1 MPAVDTNI
9 LVRFIVRD
17 DALQLESVIRLMRQC
32 ADCGELIFVPV
43 TVLLELEWVLRARF
57 NFSKEEVIE
66 AFDALLAADAL
77 VFESQLAVNVA
88 LFTYQL
94 VRADFADCLHLA
106 LVNQSGE
113 CPMFTFDRRA
123 AEMDGAR
130 PLSTASL
137 DETDLSAWKTDAA
150 SGSYRPPRVSAP
162 WTASP
167 G

>member
-17 DALQLESVIRLMRQC
+17 DALQLESVIRLMQQSVGR
-32 ADCGELIFVPV
+32 GEPIFVAV

-57 NFSKEEVIE
+57 KFSKEEVIE

-88 LFTYQL
+88 LLTYPL
-94 VRADFADCLHLA
+94 GGAEFADCLHLA

-113 CPMFTFDRRA
+113 CPMFTFDRQA
-123 AEMDGAR
+123 ARMDGAR
-130 PLSTASL
+130 LLSAASL
-137 DETDLSAWKTDAA
+137 DEMDLSAWKTDAA